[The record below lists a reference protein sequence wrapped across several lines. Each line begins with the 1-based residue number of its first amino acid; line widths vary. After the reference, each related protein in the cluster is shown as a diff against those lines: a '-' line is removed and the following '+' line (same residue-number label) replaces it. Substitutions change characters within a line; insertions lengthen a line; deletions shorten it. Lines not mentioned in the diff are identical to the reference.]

1 MTAYDVENQD
11 SVSSTLTDIQDA
23 FATQHVGD
31 YPLSSKKP
39 IFRTFRQTLSKFLE
53 AVVALSVFPSLR
65 PPDKEML
72 ENLQTWI
79 GAMSSSTL
87 RQFRHTATVF
97 ALELVSH
104 LAKEARK
111 IRQAVSHTNR
121 QLEAEARRKALN
133 DARMKSLSTKLLACE
148 SMRDQVEGLIK
159 DIFDTVFVHRYR
171 DVDPKIRIDCIQG
184 LSDWI
189 SVLPEVFFD
198 GTYIRYL
205 GWVLSDTVHA
215 TRLEVIRALAKLF
228 SVRDHVAGLRHFT
241 ERFRD
246 RLVEM
251 ATRDADVAVR
261 AATVELLDVIRE
273 VGYLEPQDIS
283 TVGRLLFDSEKKV
296 RRAVVP
302 FFVQNIND
310 LFQEKLEQLGG
321 KEAVYEALGEDVETD
336 YEGPT
341 LSWIKLKCLAEA
353 LVYYDQAEEN
363 DVSNNNN
370 NNNNSDGDFSSHHLL
385 SDQSRGLVTK
395 VEEIVSRFSL
405 AGAVLW
411 NTLDEVRDWESLT
424 RYLLFDYSLSRTEED
439 EDSADS
445 GGDVEKQITKVIALD
460 SNEEVILLQVLNA
473 SLTGSIFKGPE
484 LPNKKKLQLVSIKKS
499 YLFQKG
505 KKEKR
510 SALTALSS
518 HLAPYRVGKT

>member
-1 MTAYDVENQD
+1 M
-11 SVSSTLTDIQDA
+11 SSTLTDIQDA

-31 YPLSSKKP
+31 YPLTSKKP
-39 IFRTFRQTLSKFLE
+39 IFRAFRQTLSKFLE
-53 AVVALSVFPSLR
+53 AIVALSVFPSLQST
-65 PPDKEML
+65 DKEML

-133 DARMKSLSTKLLACE
+133 DARMKSLSNKLLTYE

-184 LSDWI
+184 LSNWI

-205 GWVLSDTVHA
+205 GWVLSDTVHT

-261 AATVELLDVIRE
+261 AATVELLDVVRE

-310 LFQEKLEQLGG
+310 LYQEKLEQLGG
-321 KEAVYEALGEDVETD
+321 KEAVYELLGEDEAD

-341 LSWIKLKCLAEA
+341 RSWLKLKCLAEA

-363 DVSNNNN
+363 GIGSNNNN
-370 NNNNSDGDFSSHHLL
+370 NNNDSDFPSHHLL
-385 SDQSRGLVTK
+385 SDKSCGLVTK

-411 NTLDEVRDWESLT
+411 GTLDEVRDWEGLT
-424 RYLLFDYSLSRTEED
+424 RYLLFDYSVSRTEEE

-445 GGDVEKQITKVIALD
+445 GDDIEKQITKAIALD

-473 SLTGSIFKGPE
+473 SLTGNIFKGPE
-484 LPNKKKLQLVSIKKS
+484 LPNKKVQLVSTKTL
-499 YLFQKG
+499 LFFFN
-505 KKEKR
+505 R
-510 SALTALSS
+510 ASTNTFL
-518 HLAPYRVGKT
+518 LATYRVGKA